1 MTYGGVDGAEGVV
14 ASAADRGVLD
24 QLSIVEAAI
33 EVLEEQGVAKFT
45 VAAVARLLAAPVT
58 SVHWH
63 FRTKADLLNAVAEQ
77 VTLDFYNAL
86 PPVALERAWDVEL
99 QTYFK
104 AMRQQLLK
112 NRSFIDL
119 SLDRGGYLLS
129 RPRVRQT
136 INVRLEAE
144 LAALVRVGVSPDDAY
159 RLYNTGS
166 NYVRGFVVLELAHV
180 GQIHEAEDIETQLL
194 DPQKFPLMSQ
204 IPDLGALS
212 WRDADHQFDLG
223 LKLLLIGMREQ
234 IQTEV

>member
-1 MTYGGVDGAEGVV
+1 MSDGGIDGGSHGSLPDGERTA
-14 ASAADRGVLD
+14 LD
-24 QLSIVEAAI
+24 PGSIVGAA
-33 EVLEEQGVAKFT
+33 VQVVEEHGVARFT
-45 VAAVARLLAAPVT
+45 VAAVARELGAPVT

-63 FRTKADLLNAVAEQ
+63 FRTKTDLLNAVAEQ
-77 VTLDFYNAL
+77 VTLSFYDAL
-86 PPVALERAWDVEL
+86 PPVASEQAWDVEL
-99 QTYFK
+99 LTYFK

-112 NRSFIDL
+112 TRSFLDL

-136 INVRLEAE
+136 INIRLEAE
-144 LAALVRVGVSPDDAY
+144 LASLVRVGVTPQDAY

-180 GQIHEAEDIETQLL
+180 GQIHDSDELDTYLL
-194 DPQKFPLMSQ
+194 DPAKFPLMSQ

-223 LKLLLIGMREQ
+223 LALLLAGMATKVNVKQ
-234 IQTEV
+234 